1 LSLKKKQALSF
12 QQRMNVAEV
21 KTQVEQKSFCQTLL
35 GENNQMVNVLPR
47 YNFWGRGTL
56 TFDYFKNVSL
66 EGSTPLSHNSI
77 ENNEKAAVAISDV
90 SDTRLMVP

>member
-1 LSLKKKQALSF
+1 
-12 QQRMNVAEV
+12 MN
-21 KTQVEQKSFCQTLL
+21 KSPFSKRCL
-35 GENNQMVNVLPR
+35 GKNNQMVNVLPR

-90 SDTRLMVP
+90 SDTR